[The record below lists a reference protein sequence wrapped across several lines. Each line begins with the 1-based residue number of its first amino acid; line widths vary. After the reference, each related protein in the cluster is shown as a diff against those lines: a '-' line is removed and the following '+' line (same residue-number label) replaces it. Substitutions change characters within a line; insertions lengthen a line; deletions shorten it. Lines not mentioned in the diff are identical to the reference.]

1 VIDGYEHDA
10 STTLAQRFFEVA
22 HYMVRTR
29 HIAGVLGLWASTAS
43 LEQLPADLRAVLERA
58 AREASASQREMGAR
72 EDLRAT
78 SELRERGMTIRDID
92 NTAFRKPAERLWEQE
107 SRVLG
112 VERWLEA
119 IRA

>member
-1 VIDGYEHDA
+1 VI
-10 STTLAQRFFEVA
+10 
-22 HYMVRTR
+22 
-29 HIAGVLGLWASTAS
+29 GLWGSTAS
-43 LEQLPADLRAVLERA
+43 LEQLPADVQAVLERA
-58 AREASASQREMGAR
+58 ARGASASQRAMGAR

-107 SRVLG
+107 SRALG
-112 VERWLEA
+112 VDRWLEA